1 MGKTVTGGST
11 HEKNIDLLTKDQ
23 KKFLSS
29 VIGSGHLGKYARGA
43 YKDILR
49 EGLERPDVISQRKF
63 ERMLQPSRDYYKGI
77 LGQQDDMAGFE
88 KGVVDPMMQQ
98 YQQRVLPE
106 IQQRYSDVGAGS
118 SSALNQALA
127 ASAGDLTTQLSAQYL
142 PYQQQ
147 QQANRMAAAGGLIGA
162 TTPTLQHQELMRSAY
177 GQDLQGVLSALSGLG
192 GLAGQQ
198 TFSPMISQRQGI
210 LGPLIE
216 AGGSIGAAAK
226 LAPSSKKVKENI
238 RDFKLGLEELK
249 KVEAKK
255 YDYKIEDEEEAL
267 VKDRV
272 GLIAEDL
279 PNDVTI
285 EINDILHVDLYALM
299 ALLINAVKELDAK
312 IAMLEKKDG
321 TDHNV

>member
-23 KKFLSS
+23 KKFLSGI
-29 VIGSGHLGKYARGA
+29 IGSKHLTDYSRGA
-43 YKDILR
+43 YKDILKP
-49 EGLERPDVISQRKF
+49 GIERPDMISQRKF
-63 ERMLQPSRDYYKGI
+63 EKMLEPSRDYYKGI

-147 QQANRMAAAGGLIGA
+147 QQAQRMAAAQGLIGA
-162 TTPTLQHQELMRSAY
+162 TTPTLQHQELQRSAY
-177 GQDLQGVLSALSGLG
+177 GQDLQGILSALSGLG

-210 LGPLIE
+210 LGSLIG
-216 AGGSIGAAAK
+216 AGGSIGAAAMM
-226 LAPSSKKVKENI
+226 SSKKVKENI
-238 RDFKLGLEELK
+238 RDFTLGLESLK

-279 PNDVTI
+279 PEDVTV
-285 EINDILHVDLYALM
+285 EINDVLHVDLYALM
-299 ALLINAVKELDAK
+299 ALLVNSVKELSEKVAK
-312 IAMLEKKDG
+312 LEKADG
-321 TDHNV
+321 ANNNV